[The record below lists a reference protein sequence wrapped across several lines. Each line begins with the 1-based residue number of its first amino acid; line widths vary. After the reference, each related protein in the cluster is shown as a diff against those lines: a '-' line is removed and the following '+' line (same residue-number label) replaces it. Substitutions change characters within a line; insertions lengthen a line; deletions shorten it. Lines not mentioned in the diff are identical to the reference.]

1 MDSFNQN
8 LKIKIMKKILLFLS
22 LMVFLSVGKIMAQK
36 KPFTLADIYKIH
48 YVGDPVVAPNGSRIA
63 FTVSNYNMKKGESW
77 TNIYVMDAN
86 GKNKKAITDGMNSNY
101 NPMWTSDGKTLYYVS
116 TDSGTPQVYR
126 YSFATGKSEKIT
138 NFSMGVDAPV
148 LSPNNNLIAFAAKVY
163 PKCGANSR
171 CNKEIDSTAQNGP
184 IQAYLADHLFFRH
197 WTSYAAGKVSHI
209 IIYNIDKK
217 NYTDVTPGN
226 YVAPTFMLGGG
237 VGYNFSPDSKE
248 LCYVSK
254 HIKHPEAST
263 NSDLFIVPVTGGKSV
278 DITKSNKAWD
288 GWPVYSPDGKYIGYR
303 MQKIP
308 NYESDLFRLAIY
320 NRKTGETKILTGT
333 HNFDNWIDDFKWAPD
348 SKSIYFMG
356 EVKAYEPIYKIN
368 LNNDKI
374 TRVTEPRAIY
384 GFDVGYNGNLYYLAS
399 SIQKPGEIYKYS
411 TASHQERELTNFNKK
426 LEETVDIRPGK
437 KMWVTG
443 ADGKKVEVFIVTPH
457 DFNPNKKYPLI
468 INIHGGPQMQW
479 MDSFRGDWQVYPGS
493 GYVVAFCNPH
503 GSTGYGQAYT
513 AEISGDWGGANFEDD
528 MKVTDALAKLPYVDS
543 TRMGAMGWSFGG
555 YMMDWFQGH
564 TKRFKCIASMMGL
577 YDLRSFWGGTEELWF
592 PNHDLKGQPWNSKQ
606 YEKFSPSY
614 YTKNFATP
622 TLILTGQKDFRVPYT
637 QSIQYFTTLQTL
649 GIPSRLI
656 IFKNDGH
663 WPNFVKSM
671 PLYYDAHL
679 DWFHK
684 YLGGKPAP
692 YDVHKMVENQAY
704 KY

>member
-1 MDSFNQN
+1 
-8 LKIKIMKKILLFLS
+8 MKKILLFLS

-36 KPFTLADIYKIH
+36 TPFTIADIYKVH
-48 YVGDPVVAPNGSRIA
+48 NVGSPVVSPDGNRIA
-63 FTVSNYNMKKGESW
+63 YPVSSYDMKKGESW
-77 TNIYVMDAN
+77 TNLYVMNTD
-86 GKNKKAITDGMNSNY
+86 GQNKKAITDNKSYNY
-101 NPMWTSDGKTLYYVS
+101 NPMWTSDGKMLYYVS
-116 TDSGTPQVYR
+116 TESGKPQVYR
-126 YSFATGKSEKIT
+126 YSFATGKSQKIT
-138 NFSMGVDAPV
+138 DFSMGVTAPV

-163 PKCGANSR
+163 PQCGANSQ
-171 CNKEIDSTAQNGP
+171 CNKDIDSTAQNGP
-184 IQAYLADHLFFRH
+184 IQAYVADHLFFRH
-197 WTSYAAGKVSHI
+197 WTTYAAGKVSHV

-217 NYTDVTPGN
+217 TYTDVTPGK

-237 VGYNFSPDSKE
+237 IGYNFSPDCKQ
-248 LCYVSK
+248 LCFVSK
-254 HIKHPEAST
+254 HVKHPEAST
-263 NSDLFIVPVTGGKSV
+263 NADLFIVPVTGGKAV

-288 GWPVYSPDGKYIGYR
+288 GWPIYSPDGKYIGYR
-303 MQKIP
+303 TQKIP
-308 NYESDLFRLAIY
+308 DYESDLFRLAIY
-320 NRKTGETKILTGT
+320 NRETGKTTVLTGT
-333 HNFDNWIDDFKWAPD
+333 HNFDNWIDDFKWASD
-348 SKSIYFMG
+348 SKSIYFTG
-356 EVKAYEPIYKIN
+356 EVKANEPIYKISLKTN
-368 LNNDKI
+368 KI
-374 TRVTEPRAIY
+374 TPVTGLRSTR
-384 GFDVGYNGNLYYLAS
+384 GFDLDNHGNLYYSAS
-399 SIQKPGEIYKYS
+399 TIQKPSELYKFNI
-411 TASHQERELTNFNKK
+411 ANHQETELTNLNKK

-437 KMWVTG
+437 KMWVKG
-443 ADGKKVEVFIVTPH
+443 ADGKEVEVFIVTPH
-457 DFNPNKKYPLI
+457 NFNPNKKYPLI
-468 INIHGGPQMQW
+468 INIHGGPQSQW
-479 MDSFRGDWQVYPGS
+479 MDSFRGDWQVYPGA

-513 AEISGDWGGANFEDD
+513 AEISGDWGGKNFEDD

-692 YDVHKMVENQAY
+692 YNVHKMAENQAY

>member
-1 MDSFNQN
+1 MNTDGQ
-8 LKIKIMKKILLFLS
+8 
-22 LMVFLSVGKIMAQK
+22 
-36 KPFTLADIYKIH
+36 
-48 YVGDPVVAPNGSRIA
+48 
-63 FTVSNYNMKKGESW
+63 
-77 TNIYVMDAN
+77 
-86 GKNKKAITDGMNSNY
+86 NKKAITDNKSYNY
-101 NPMWTSDGKTLYYVS
+101 NPMWTSDGKVLYYVS
-116 TDSGTPQVYR
+116 TESGKPQVYR
-126 YSFATGKSEKIT
+126 YTFATGKSQKIT
-138 NFSMGVDAPV
+138 DFSMGVTAPV

-163 PKCGANSR
+163 PQCGANSQ
-171 CNKEIDSTAQNGP
+171 CNKDIDSTAQNGP
-184 IQAYLADHLFFRH
+184 VQAYVADHLFFRH
-197 WTSYAAGKVSHI
+197 WTTYAAGKVSHV

-217 NYTDVTPGN
+217 TYTDVTPGK

-237 VGYNFSPDSKE
+237 IGYNFSPDSKQ
-248 LCYVSK
+248 LCFVSK
-254 HIKHPEAST
+254 HVAHPEAST
-263 NSDLFIVPVTGGKSV
+263 NADLFIVPVTGGKAV

-288 GWPVYSPDGKYIGYR
+288 GWPIYSPDGKYIGYR
-303 MQKIP
+303 TQKIP
-308 NYESDLFRLAIY
+308 DYESDLFRLAIY
-320 NRKTGETKILTGT
+320 NRKTGETKVLTGT

-348 SKSIYFMG
+348 SKSIYFTG
-356 EVKAYEPIYKIN
+356 EVKANEPIYKIS
-368 LNNDKI
+368 LKTDKI
-374 TRVTEPRAIY
+374 TPVTGLRSTR
-384 GFDVGYNGNLYYLAS
+384 GFDLDNHGNLYYVAS
-399 SIQKPGEIYKYS
+399 TIQKPSELYKFN
-411 TASHQERELTNFNKK
+411 TANHQETALTDLNKK
-426 LEETVDIRPGK
+426 LEETVDIRPGR
-437 KMWVTG
+437 KMWVKG
-443 ADGKKVEVFIVTPH
+443 ADGKEVEVFIVTPH
-457 DFNPNKKYPLI
+457 NFDPNKKYPLI
-468 INIHGGPQMQW
+468 INIHGGPQSQW
-479 MDSFRGDWQVYPGS
+479 MDSFRGDWQVYPGA

-513 AEISGDWGGANFEDD
+513 AEISGDWGGKNFEDD

-622 TLILTGQKDFRVPYT
+622 TMILTGQKDFRVPYT

-679 DWFHK
+679 AWFHK

-692 YDVHKMVENQAY
+692 YDVHKMAENQAY

>member
-1 MDSFNQN
+1 
-8 LKIKIMKKILLFLS
+8 MKKVLLFLS
-22 LMVFLSVGKIMAQK
+22 LMVFLSVGKMMAQK
-36 KPFTLADIYKIH
+36 KPFTIADIYKVH
-48 YVGDPVVAPNGSRIA
+48 YVGSPVVSPNGTRIA
-63 FTVSNYNMKKGESW
+63 YTVSNYDMKKGESW
-77 TNIYVMDAN
+77 TNIYIMDTD
-86 GKNKKAITDGMNSNY
+86 GQNKKAITDNKKSNY
-101 NPMWTSDGKTLYYVS
+101 NPMWTSDGKSLYYVS

-126 YSFATGKSEKIT
+126 YSFTTGKSQKIT
-138 NFSMGVDAPV
+138 DFSMGVTAPV
-148 LSPNNNLIAFAAKVY
+148 LSPNNNLIAFASKVY
-163 PKCGANSR
+163 SQCGANSQ

-184 IQAYLADHLFFRH
+184 IQAYVADHLFFRH
-197 WTSYAAGKVSHI
+197 WTTYAAGKVSHI

-217 NYTDVTPGN
+217 TYTNVTPGK

-237 VGYNFSPDSKE
+237 IGYNFSPDSKQ
-248 LCYVSK
+248 LCFVSK
-254 HIKHPEAST
+254 HVKHPEAST
-263 NSDLFIVPVTGGKSV
+263 NADLFIVPVTGGKAM

-288 GWPVYSPDGKYIGYR
+288 GWPIYSPDGKYIGYR

-308 NYESDLFRLAIY
+308 DYESDLFRLAIY
-320 NRKTGETKILTGT
+320 NRETGKTKVLTGT

-348 SKSIYFMG
+348 SKSIYFTG
-356 EVKAYEPIYKIN
+356 EVKANEPIYKIS

-374 TRVTEPRAIY
+374 TPVTGLRSTR
-384 GFDVGYNGNLYYLAS
+384 GFDLDQNGNLYYVAS
-399 SIQKPGEIYKYS
+399 TIQKPSELYKFN
-411 TASHQERELTNFNKK
+411 TANHQETALTDLNKK

-437 KMWVTG
+437 KMWVKG
-443 ADGKKVEVFIVTPH
+443 ADGKEVEVFIVTPH

-468 INIHGGPQMQW
+468 INIHGGPQSQW
-479 MDSFRGDWQVYPGS
+479 MDSFRGDWQVYPGA

-513 AEISGDWGGANFEDD
+513 AEISGDWGGKNFEDD

-622 TLILTGQKDFRVPYT
+622 TLIITGQKDFRVPYT